1 MRFGNPAGTPRK
13 TTREADMPESR
24 QDQAGHEGLTD
35 RLRRRLVGVI
45 HNRWFQAMGMAA
57 ASAAVTS
64 LTTKFVSLL

>member
-1 MRFGNPAGTPRK
+1 M
-13 TTREADMPESR
+13 
-24 QDQAGHEGLTD
+24 TD